1 MKKMIKLGKV
11 FLLIAT
17 VFSYVASPIS
27 VLAEE
32 VINSELK
39 PLILNLEA
47 NDDGTEYTLS
57 YISAN
62 ISDYEEDKEYTVKLE
77 TTITYTNG
85 DEETVFEEFSI
96 NGSDLHNLGSK
107 SLGNPISDI
116 YNAEYVLE
124 VSVYDG
130 TELVYNEELVYE
142 NDYVALE
149 GLTGKLEEETNGELS
164 PENEVVGETTVGNY
178 NVTEGKY
185 TQKLGILPGELSPKA
200 EYRVLIK
207 PATIDDEVEY
217 SGVMSSED
225 LILEVFEGT
234 QTDLTGKLAGTYSY
248 TDSITFEE
256 VDTTGEEIEVENV
269 YTYSYNANLVYGTN
283 NDSLFTDIYEEKAI
297 FMDEYMAVPAK
308 GLMEFDTVI
317 TIRELL
323 DGLANT
329 DITLEVLDENGN
341 KIYPEE
347 NSNDEVQTVSEE
359 LETSV
364 LDNEV
369 KNNYV
374 VKFTNG
380 VTASYTVVVVG
391 DSNSDN
397 EFTQEDLVGVIEG
410 YINEENMPSMDM
422 VISGDE
428 TSTEE
433 VGTITYED
441 VIITNELLKE
451 EPETDREE
459 EDNEK
464 LELVF
469 GEVSE
474 EIYVGDTI
482 EVEVLLNEKVS
493 DEILNVATED
503 DDTNEVLEFIEGI
516 DGSITLSDNLRIKEI
531 TFNEAF
537 TGLYNEE
544 GRIVAVGNAI
554 YKDAV
559 VMTLVLDVVSLGEG
573 KASVGISGSTSKYL
587 NIDEFE
593 DITTEFD
600 VTRKIS
606 VNNNLSSLNASVGTF
621 DVEFDK
627 DVTVYTLTVPYDT
640 EKVILSGSLEDLL
653 STVEGFIEYELT
665 EDKTTAIINVTA
677 EDGTVKTYT
686 VYIIKEDA
694 PVVQVPITYYYS
706 SNNYLKV
713 LEVDGYEIEFD
724 KDTFEYKINVKND
737 VTSLDIKALAEQTGA
752 RVQITGNENFKEG
765 ENIVIITVT
774 AENGSTRE
782 YKLIVEKEK
791 EEQVVVDIEES
802 NTTEKIVIIVLIV
815 LVVLGLLYLI
825 FKKDEE
831 DELSFEKENDSIKN
845 NKKVNNNE
853 KNINNKVNG
862 NYKKKK

>member
-1 MKKMIKLGKV
+1 MKKMTKLGKV

-85 DEETVFEEFSI
+85 DKETVFEEFSI

-164 PENEVVGETTVGNY
+164 PENEAVGETTVGNY

-217 SGVMSSED
+217 SSVMSSED
-225 LILEVFEGT
+225 LILEVFERT

-248 TDSITFEE
+248 IDSITFEE

-380 VTASYTVVVVG
+380 ATASYTVVVVG

-433 VGTITYED
+433 IGTITYED

-482 EVEVLLNEKVS
+482 EVEVLLNEKVA

-573 KASVGISGSTSKYL
+573 KASIEITGNTSKYL

-593 DITTEFD
+593 AITTEFD

-694 PVVQVPITYYYS
+694 PVVQTPIVYYYS
-706 SNNYLKV
+706 SNNYLKT
-713 LEVDGYEIEFD
+713 LEIEGYEIDFD
-724 KDTFEYKINVKND
+724 KLTSEYKITVKDD
-737 VTSLDIKALAEQTGA
+737 VASLDIKALAEHNRA
-752 RVQITGNENFKEG
+752 RVQITGNEGFKEG
-765 ENIVIITVT
+765 ENVVTITVT
-774 AENGSTRE
+774 AENGDTRE
-782 YKLIVEKEK
+782 YKLVVQK
-791 EEQVVVDIEES
+791 EEKQEVVVDTEKSS
-802 NTTEKIVIIVLIV
+802 NTAEKIVIIVLIV

-831 DELSFEKENDSIKN
+831 EIETLVKKDKVESDKNSNSKNVNN
-845 NKKVNNNE
+845 NKKNNN
-853 KNINNKVNG
+853 NNK
-862 NYKKKK
+862 K